1 MSCREFNREKSVS
14 RLSWGQ
20 KGREILQL
28 DLQALRR
35 ILCLSSQVNSKARKR
50 EGSPNPQKIGEQRNF
65 FDTPPR
71 RPSYL
76 L

>member
-20 KGREILQL
+20 KGREILRL

-35 ILCLSSQVNSKARKR
+35 ILCHPKAIAKPGER
-50 EGSPNPQKIGEQRNF
+50 EGSPNPQKRGEQRDF